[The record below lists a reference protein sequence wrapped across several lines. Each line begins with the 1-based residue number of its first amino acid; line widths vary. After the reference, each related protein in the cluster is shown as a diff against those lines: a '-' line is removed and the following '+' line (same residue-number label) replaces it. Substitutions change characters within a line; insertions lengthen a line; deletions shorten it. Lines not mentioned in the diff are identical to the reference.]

1 MIKKSGMLHLM
12 RALITHRINAHSFHA
27 QLFVGTQRAEKYK
40 IVRKLKPTEKMHS
53 FRWFNQHYFKVSIK
67 KVFIFVTKIII

>member
-1 MIKKSGMLHLM
+1 MLSGLLVHKEL
-12 RALITHRINAHSFHA
+12 RNK
-27 QLFVGTQRAEKYK
+27 Q
-40 IVRKLKPTEKMHS
+40 IVRKLKPTERMHS